1 MAGETTRVAEAGRRL
16 GPGYIVGAAV
26 FGWVALVLLNSSA
39 TREPVRCDSDL
50 TPTRDTVVMLSASWC
65 GYCRRARDYLHEQA
79 IAHCEYDVETTA
91 EGRRRFAAMPVKV
104 IPVISIRGDTLIGF
118 NRSEISQSL
127 IAHGLADFGDYD
139 ERSNA
144 ATR

>member
-1 MAGETTRVAEAGRRL
+1 MAGEPTSGAVPGRRL
-16 GPGYIVGAAV
+16 GPGYIVGAAI
-26 FGWVALVLLNSSA
+26 FGWVAIVLLNSSA
-39 TREPVRCDSDL
+39 AREPVRCDSDL
-50 TPTRDTVVMLSASWC
+50 TPDRDTVVMLSASWC

-118 NRSEISQSL
+118 NRSEISQAL
-127 IAHGLADFGDYD
+127 IAHGLAGFGDYD
-139 ERSNA
+139 ERSD
-144 ATR
+144 ATTR

>member
-1 MAGETTRVAEAGRRL
+1 MAGDTTGGAVLGRRF
-16 GPGYIVGAAV
+16 GPGYIVGAV
-26 FGWVALVLLNSSA
+26 IFGWVAMVLLNSSA
-39 TREPVRCDSDL
+39 AREPVRCDSDL
-50 TPTRDTVVMLSASWC
+50 TPDRDTVVMLSASWC
-65 GYCRRARDYLHEQA
+65 GHCRRARDYLHDQA
-79 IAHCEYDVETTA
+79 IAHCEYDIETTA

-104 IPVISIRGDTLIGF
+104 IPVISIRDDTLIGF